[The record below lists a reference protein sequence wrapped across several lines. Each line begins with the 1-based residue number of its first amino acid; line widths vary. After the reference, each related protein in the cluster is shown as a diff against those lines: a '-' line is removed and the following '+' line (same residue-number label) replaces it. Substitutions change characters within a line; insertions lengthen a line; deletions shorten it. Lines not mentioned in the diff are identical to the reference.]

1 MNDGMSPAEPVVPA
15 RAPTPERIVARLRR
29 HARVLVLP
37 AIVLVA
43 VAGGAAYAMGLVVEA
58 WQRFAVLGA
67 AVLVVLL
74 ACLLPYLAWLTTRTT
89 ITDRRAVVRSGV
101 FVRVQRELPFRRGY
115 EVAVRRT
122 PGQRMAGSGDVRIE
136 VGRDRPFVLKDLPK
150 PELVQR
156 ALNELIA
163 EAPSVAPL
171 QPQVLDGDTVAWGK
185 R

>member
-1 MNDGMSPAEPVVPA
+1 MNERMSPAEPAVPA
-15 RAPTPERIVARLRR
+15 RVATPERVVARLRR

-37 AIVLVA
+37 AVVLVA
-43 VAGGAAYAMGLVVEA
+43 VAGGAAYASGLVAEA
-58 WQRFAVLGA
+58 WQRLVVLGA
-67 AVLVVLL
+67 AVFVVLL

-89 ITDRRAVVRSGV
+89 VTDRRVVVRSGV
-101 FVRVQRELPFRRGY
+101 FVRVQRELPLRRGY
-115 EVAVRRT
+115 DVTVRKT

-163 EAPSVAPL
+163 EAPSVSPLAPAA
-171 QPQVLDGDTVAWGK
+171 PDGDTVAWG
-185 R
+185 RR

>member
-1 MNDGMSPAEPVVPA
+1 MSPARPVAPG
-15 RAPTPERIVARLRR
+15 RAVTPERVVARLRR

-43 VAGGAAYAMGLVVEA
+43 VSGGAAYAVGFVAET
-58 WQRFAVLGA
+58 WQRLAVLGA
-67 AVLVVLL
+67 AALVVLL
-74 ACLLPYLAWLTTRTT
+74 ACVLPYLAWLTTRTT
-89 ITDRRAVVRSGV
+89 ITDRRVVVRSGV
-101 FVRVQRELPFRRGY
+101 FVRVQRELPLRRGY

-150 PELVQR
+150 PDLVQR
-156 ALNELIA
+156 ALNELID

-171 QPQVLDGDTVAWGK
+171 QPPAPDGDTVAWGS